1 MATIYIAP
9 TAQGTGDGTS
19 EANAYAYSSLDTAES
34 DAGNGGTI
42 LFLDG
47 TYSISN
53 TTWDPLVTNFTYKSL
68 NKHGAIIT
76 TTQSRTLRLGAN
88 DGSKTVNF
96 QDFKITG
103 ALALMSQSNAI
114 ISGMMQIDSISA
126 TNQYGSFYKLG
137 GHFTITD
144 SVIVKDFSGNN
155 LFNND
160 SSCTFTRCSI
170 FLKCSSVGANGIT
183 GNGPILKNT
192 IIMSDNASAIND
204 NVVNTSTC
212 TNCCVFQMHSNDAS
226 GGTNNVFTDP
236 QFVDSANGD
245 LRLRPSSPCIN
256 AGTTS

>member
-9 TAQGTGDGTS
+9 TQQGTGDGTS

-34 DAGNGGTI
+34 DAGNAGTI

-47 TYSISN
+47 TYEISN

-76 TTQSRTLRLGAN
+76 TTLSRTLRLGAN
-88 DGSKTVNF
+88 DASKTVNF

-103 ALALMSQSNAI
+103 ALTLMSQSNAI
-114 ISGMMQIDSISA
+114 ISGMLQIDSISSVP
-126 TNQYGSFYKLG
+126 TYGAFYKNA
-137 GHFTITD
+137 GHFTVTD
-144 SVIVKDFSGNN
+144 SVIVKDFSGSKP
-155 LFNND
+155 FIND
-160 SSCTFTRCSI
+160 SACTFTGCSI
-170 FLKCSSVGANGIT
+170 LIKCLSVGANGIT
-183 GNGPILKNT
+183 GSAPIFKNT

-204 NVVNTSTC
+204 NVLNTSTC

-256 AGTTS
+256 AGTAS